1 LRLLRRFGLAALCV
15 TFLQAAPA
23 QDLPAMIARAA
34 PAVVVV
40 SEDGGERG
48 TGFVV
53 SADGAIVT
61 NLHVIA
67 RMKQPRVTL
76 ADGRTFDVVS
86 VLGYDKERDLAV
98 VKIPATGLPM
108 LPLGDSRKVRVGQ
121 RVIAFGTPLGY
132 SGTTTTGIVSA
143 IRRHPKVPGA
153 LLLQTDA
160 AINPGSSGGP
170 LIDTKG
176 RAVGVVTSMVH
187 NAQSLGFAVPVG
199 ELRPLLKSGEHAI
212 APQDLRRYLLLT
224 DWAPWILP
232 RRWRAESDFY
242 MSAAPGAV
250 YELDGKDDSIRLTVL
265 RPASEAALG
274 QKLVLSLRRNGRG
287 YEGASSGEVLC
298 ETIRAAGK
306 LPWRQDG
313 AQIRE
318 ISLERVELSFVAP
331 GLPDPQGDCRLE
343 FRRYTVALTPVG
355 EAEAPPASGE
365 LQHLESVRTGRAAL
379 ELRRERLRRDCAEVR
394 AKLARDCAQ
403 VTQWNETSCKTFDD
417 LANVCQREGL

>member
-1 LRLLRRFGLAALCV
+1 MKLLRLFSLVLSLAF
-15 TFLQAAPA
+15 TQAAPA
-23 QDLPAMIARAA
+23 QDLPALIARAA

-40 SEDGGERG
+40 SEDGGARG
-48 TGFVV
+48 SGFVV
-53 SADGAIVT
+53 SADGTIVT

-76 ADGRTFDVVS
+76 ADGKTFDVVS

-98 VKIPATGLPM
+98 LKIPAAGLPV
-108 LPLGDSRKVRVGQ
+108 LPLGDSRKVRAGH

-153 LLLQTDA
+153 TLLQTDA

-176 RAVGVVTSMVH
+176 RAVGVVTSMIH
-187 NAQSLGFAVPVG
+187 NAQSLGFAVPVD

-242 MSAAPGAV
+242 MRSAPGAI

-265 RPASEAALG
+265 RPESEASLG
-274 QKLVLSLRRNGRG
+274 QKLVLSLRRNGRS
-287 YEGASSGEVLC
+287 YEGASTGEVIC
-298 ETIRAAGK
+298 ETIRGAGK

-318 ISLERVELSFVAP
+318 LSLDRIELSFLAP
-331 GLPDPQGDCRLE
+331 SLPDPLGDCQLQFRQHRL
-343 FRRYTVALTPVG
+343 TLTAADDMEAVPATG
-355 EAEAPPASGE
+355 ET
-365 LQHLESVRTGRAAL
+365 QHLDSVRTRRAAF
-379 ELRRERLRRDCAEVR
+379 EQRRERQRRDCAEVR
-394 AKLARDCAQ
+394 TKLERECAQ
-403 VTQWNETSCKTFDD
+403 VTQWNATSCRTFED
-417 LANVCQREGL
+417 LAAVCLREGL